1 MRRTS
6 SAVLAVAALGLFP
19 GEALAATINAS
30 PNPVHAGKRVR
41 VFGHVGGGSG
51 CQSGD
56 RVTLISFAFSGA
68 HEFAGVPAVFATV
81 KANGHYSKRARIP
94 KAKAPKKYAITARCG
109 GGNFGVTRK
118 LKVLAP

>member
-6 SAVLAVAALGLFP
+6 TAVLVAAALGLLP

-41 VFGHVGGGSG
+41 LFGHVSGG
-51 CQSGD
+51 CQPGD
-56 RVTLISFAFSGA
+56 QVTLISRAFS
-68 HEFAGVPAVFATV
+68 HKHDFAGLPAVFATV
-81 KANGHYSKRARIP
+81 QANGHYSKRTRIP

>member
-6 SAVLAVAALGLFP
+6 TAILVVAALGIAP
-19 GEALAATINAS
+19 GEALAATIHAS

-41 VFGHVGGGSG
+41 VFGNVGGPAG
-51 CQSGD
+51 CQPGD
-56 RVTLISFAFSGA
+56 QVTLLSFAFSGA
-68 HEFAGVPAVFATV
+68 HEFAGVPAVFAKV
-81 KANGHYSKRARIP
+81 KANGHYSKRTRIP
-94 KAKAPKKYAITARCG
+94 KGKAPKKYAISARCG